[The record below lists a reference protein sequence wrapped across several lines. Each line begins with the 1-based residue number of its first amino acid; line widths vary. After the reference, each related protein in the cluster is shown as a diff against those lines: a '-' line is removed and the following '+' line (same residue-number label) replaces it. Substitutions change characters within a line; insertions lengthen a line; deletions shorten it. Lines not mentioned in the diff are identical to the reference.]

1 MAFAGVASRFGNL
14 IQAVNTVGSLF
25 YGTIL
30 GIFLVAFFLPRVRGK
45 AVFVAALVAEA
56 VILILFVLQTWCGWQ
71 PIGFLW
77 FNLIAPAIVLTASLV
92 LQALIGEDGKG
103 KGRTAAALP

>member
-1 MAFAGVASRFGNL
+1 VASRFGNL

-30 GIFLVAFFLPRVRGK
+30 GIFLVAFFLKQVQGR
-45 AVFVAALVAEA
+45 AVFIAALIAEA
-56 VILILFVLQTWCGWQ
+56 VIITLFAMQTWYGWE

-77 FNLIAPAIVLTASLV
+77 FNLIAPAIVILLSLLIHASTTDP
-92 LQALIGEDGKG
+92 LIPD
-103 KGRTAAALP
+103 A